1 MKTTRAASRYA
12 KALLELATE
21 LKQQDMVYAD
31 VQDTLKSIENSRDL
45 RVFLMSPV
53 VKYKQKQ
60 AVLRQIFSAS
70 VSQIT
75 LHFILLITQ
84 HGREQSLPQIFES
97 YLLQYKAGKNILDAS
112 IKVSTAVSTAE
123 LAGIKAKLEAKLGK
137 TIDLTTEVDETL
149 IGGYVIE
156 MLNYRLD
163 ASIAGGLNKMKRELI
178 TKR

>member
-12 KALLELATE
+12 KALLDLAVELN
-21 LKQQDMVYAD
+21 QQNTVYAD
-31 VQDTLKSIENSRDL
+31 AQDALKAIEDSREL

-60 AVLRQIFSAS
+60 VVLRQIFGKS
-70 VSQIT
+70 VSEIT

-84 HGREQSLPQIFES
+84 HGREASLPQIFES
-97 YLLQYKAGKNILDAS
+97 YILQYKASKNILDAT
-112 IKVSTAVSTAE
+112 IKVSTDVSATD
-123 LAGIKAKLEAKLGK
+123 LAGIKAKLEARLGK
-137 TIDLTTEVDETL
+137 TIDLNTEVDNTL

-156 MLNYRLD
+156 MDNYRLD

>member
-21 LKQQDMVYAD
+21 LNQKDQVYAD
-31 VQDTLKSIENSRDL
+31 VQDALKSINDSREL

-60 AVLRQIFSAS
+60 AVLRKIFSAS
-70 VSQIT
+70 VSELT

-84 HGREQSLPQIFES
+84 HGREASLPQIFES
-97 YLLQYKAGKNILDAS
+97 FILQYKASKNILDAT
-112 IKVSTAVSTAE
+112 IKVSTDVSAAS
-123 LAGIKAKLEAKLGK
+123 LAGITAKLEAKLGK
-137 TIDLTTEVDETL
+137 TIDLTTEIDENL

-156 MLNYRLD
+156 MDNYRLD
-163 ASIAGGLNKMKRELI
+163 ASIAGGLNKLKRELI